1 MTSTAH
7 DVPMDTASGKRFAVS
22 RIQLRSIVGGCVG
35 NLIEWYDFLV
45 YSIFSIYFASSFFP
59 QGDQTAQLLNVTAV
73 AAVGYV
79 ARPLGSWLMGRY
91 ADRKG
96 RRVTLAVSVS
106 LMCFG
111 SLLIAVTPTYATIG
125 VAAPTLLVVAR
136 LLQGLSMGGEYGTS
150 ATYLSEM
157 APRERRGFFVGFLQV
172 SVVSGQLAALALL
185 LLLQHA
191 ILRPGQM
198 EAWGWRIPFVIGGIF
213 ALFALYLRR
222 GIAETDAFRETG
234 IKKQNRGSIA
244 PFSCIESNPAGG
256 WHHGGGT
263 ISFYTYTVYMQKFM
277 VNTVGMTKEAA
288 SLTTAAAL
296 LCYLPLQPLFG
307 LVSDLIGRRPVMI
320 FFGAAGAILTV
331 PLLTAMSHAASA
343 WEAFALNFA
352 ALFILSGFTS
362 IHMLVK
368 SELFP
373 AEVRALGVGLPY
385 AITTAILGGTTEW
398 VALQFKAMGREEWF
412 YWYVTGA
419 VLISLVVYL
428 IMPETRWTSRLDGA
442 TVKPPGSHIGADMV
456 SGGAIGSSANYPP
469 SRF

>member
-1 MTSTAH
+1 MASATH
-7 DVPMDTASGKRFAVS
+7 DAPIDVASAERFGVT

-125 VAAPTLLVVAR
+125 VAAPSLLVVAR

-198 EAWGWRIPFVIGGIF
+198 EAWGWRIPFLIGGVF
-213 ALFALYLRR
+213 ALVALYLRR

-244 PFSCIESNPAGG
+244 ALLMHWKVILLAVGITV
-256 WHHGGGT
+256 GGT

-288 SLTTAAAL
+288 SLTAAAAL

-307 LVSDLIGRRPVMI
+307 LVSDLVGRRPVMI
-320 FFGAAGAILTV
+320 FFGVAGATLTV
-331 PLLTAMSHAASA
+331 PLLTAMS
-343 WEAFALNFA
+343 
-352 ALFILSGFTS
+352 
-362 IHMLVK
+362 M
-368 SELFP
+368 P
-373 AEVRALGVGLPY
+373 QVRGKHLL
-385 AITTAILGGTTEW
+385 
-398 VALQFKAMGREEWF
+398 
-412 YWYVTGA
+412 
-419 VLISLVVYL
+419 
-428 IMPETRWTSRLDGA
+428 
-442 TVKPPGSHIGADMV
+442 
-456 SGGAIGSSANYPP
+456 
-469 SRF
+469 